1 MLLRALQI
9 IKYYHYH
16 YYYYYYY
23 LMIIIISVKQ
33 TPALQG
39 KDRSTLLLAKVQVNK
54 RHSEGHIQ

>member
-16 YYYYYYY
+16 YYYYYY

-33 TPALQG
+33 TPALQA
-39 KDRSTLLLAKVQVNK
+39 KDGSTLLLAKVQVNK